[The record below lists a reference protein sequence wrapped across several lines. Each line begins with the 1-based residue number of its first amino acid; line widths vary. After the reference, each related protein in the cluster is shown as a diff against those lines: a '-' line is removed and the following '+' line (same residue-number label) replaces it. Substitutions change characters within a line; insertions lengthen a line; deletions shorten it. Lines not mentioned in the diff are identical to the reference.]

1 MKNIY
6 LDMDGVIADFD
17 KRYQELFKITTKEA
31 ERDKK
36 WIQFFDKFIQDRHF
50 ATLDLMPEAIELMDY
65 LKTQAPFWKKEQTP
79 DGAHWVDA
87 RVTDDAALARWGI
100 VASNA

>member
-6 LDMDGVIADFD
+6 LDLDGVIADFG
-17 KRYQELFKITTKEA
+17 KRYQEIFKMTTKEA

-36 WIQFFDKFIQDRHF
+36 WGQSFDKFIQDRHF

-65 LKTQAPFWKKEQTP
+65 LKTT
-79 DGAHWVDA
+79 
-87 RVTDDAALARWGI
+87 GI
-100 VASNA
+100 PITILSWSG